1 MICSYSYIII
11 LYIYTIKLNQ
21 NDRNHIRNSIYS
33 NIKTIYTK
41 KMKQVAFYL
50 KREDEKNDLPMKF
63 DKACRAK
70 GVKPNHLI
78 SEFMNNYV
86 NDYEKNVLTN
96 YVVFDDD
103 VKKILK
109 EIQDYLS
116 NCSGNQEHEFDIE
129 LSNGLVFFADA
140 IIHFAEIGGDQV
152 AYAELSNTRVEDA
165 NANINY
171 LSDEQIEEIEN
182 KYSY

>member
-11 LYIYTIKLNQ
+11 LYIYTIKLKQ
-21 NDRNHIRNSIYS
+21 NDRNHIRNNIYY

-78 SEFMNNYV
+78 SKVMNDYV
-86 NDYEKNVLTN
+86 NDYEKEVLKK
-96 YVVFDDD
+96 YVVSSKE

-109 EIQDYLS
+109 EVEDYLS
-116 NCSGNQEHEFDIE
+116 TCSGNHEHDFDIE
-129 LSNGLVFFADA
+129 LDNGLVFFSDA

-152 AYAELSNTRVEDA
+152 PYAELSNTRVEDVD
-165 NANINY
+165 ANINY